1 MFMYYLKHFIESWVG
16 NADDRGR
23 NQAAMDVRAR
33 LENIDEERSFTVP
46 EPAKVP
52 PGYVYTTPYALEV
65 GKILVFDLGAMQV
78 DIDGHAWID
87 PFAIN
92 VDPAITK
99 NAVLLEKLEDGTIKV
114 NLSRCHGHSWRRGPK
129 PERKHGLDWI
139 MVSEFVGQVP
149 PGTVLPAK

>member
-1 MFMYYLKHFIESWVG
+1 M
-16 NADDRGR
+16 
-23 NQAAMDVRAR
+23 
-33 LENIDEERSFTVP
+33 P

-65 GKILVFDLGAMQV
+65 GKIVVFDLGAMQV

-87 PFAIN
+87 PFATNI
-92 VDPAITK
+92 DPATTK
-99 NAVLLEKLEDGTIKV
+99 KAVLLEKMQDGTIKV

-129 PERKHGLDWI
+129 PEKKHGLDWI

-149 PGTVLPAK
+149 PGTVLPAT

>member
-1 MFMYYLKHFIESWVG
+1 MPMIGGATKRPWTSELASK
-16 NADDRGR
+16 
-23 NQAAMDVRAR
+23 
-33 LENIDEERSFTVP
+33 NIDEERSFTVP

-65 GKILVFDLGAMQV
+65 GKIVVFDLGAMQV

-99 NAVLLEKLEDGTIKV
+99 HAVLLEKLEDGTIKV

-129 PERKHGLDWI
+129 PEKKHGLDWI

>member
-1 MFMYYLKHFIESWVG
+1 MPMIGGATKRPWTSELASK
-16 NADDRGR
+16 
-23 NQAAMDVRAR
+23 
-33 LENIDEERSFTVP
+33 NIDEERSFTVP

-65 GKILVFDLGAMQV
+65 GKIVVFDLGAMQV

-92 VDPAITK
+92 VDFAITK

-129 PERKHGLDWI
+129 PEKKHGLDWI

-149 PGTVLPAK
+149 PGTVLPAT